1 MQDQVIKLVLDL
13 KKELPTAT
21 SKDIAQ
27 TLAPDLNITD
37 DQEID
42 DLATQ
47 IDGLNEEVLKKK
59 EGSDPIQGLTDQP
72 IGLGSGPTKSASL
85 KPKTSIPS
93 LQERASILNPD
104 VEALNRAMQ
113 KSLDD
118 LVVNAN
124 GKEGAMAGL
133 SQIEQQYGVSFDDDQ
148 RANISDLATRNSEA
162 REFNRKNRL
171 TSAAFA
177 SSQEDLDK
185 LLSQDGVTEQ
195 EKEQIMSAYD
205 TASKIRE
212 QYTDEDEQIKRLVG
226 AGLVDNR
233 RAGKI
238 IRQRQQREDQL
249 KAVFST
255 AEGLLKDGKY
265 DEALQS
271 ISSLSDI
278 DWMSRKQKKNLSR
291 ELARYVSD
299 SYVQSSVS
307 SAFGELKEEDV
318 DAVAQYYAAT
328 TGSGLGEAKEKVLQA
343 VSSFEQDFQSQR
355 IQQLFVSAELPAS
368 GINTQQEE
376 VFLSKEISG
385 LESLY
390 EQLNDEAIDLDS
402 GLYLGEGEWS
412 FPQEERIKEV
422 ARSIEAKRAELASMR
437 VNRERFISFANNK
450 DNSMAISAMNIYRAA
465 MPFVISENTP
475 ASRRDIFSSSDP
487 LRTAFESSDE
497 YQRLVREAG
506 DKISTDEW
514 SSKVKASFD
523 EWSADFMKRNQD
535 DLRSAI
541 LESLRFKFGGE
552 VTQDNLERV
561 EKDLSSFGI
570 KIDLTGDDAIGYNRS
585 VLSYFAFNPI
595 PAAAIYAF
603 GEDVVAD
610 VFQRPIESFISS
622 TKDLFMSF
630 SNVLKDAAR
639 QGTVTTEELRQRMR
653 ERTFLQETQSRY
665 KEYEFGDGSYET
677 MVESLSMASSS
688 LPFTLAAI
696 GATALTRN
704 PSIGMGIV
712 GIMEGSS
719 IYNSYRSRPEFY
731 SMTPLEKTT
740 LIGGTAAVAA
750 LTERF
755 LGDIKIADSL
765 IGGGIAR
772 AIAQNPVEY
781 GFQMAAKI
789 GLNVSSDAA
798 GEMITEGYTKFTEA
812 AISGD
817 YSFFHNEK
825 EMLNTMGAV
834 AASSVLVSGP
844 FAAIGVARNNS
855 TYKSLT
861 RDGERDLRS
870 IIKNTKPNTLERKA
884 AVEQFIRDYSRNSY
898 VLEDNKNFNDF
909 ISANNHS
916 DLNRINSLQNRV
928 AILENILAVTP
939 TAESAE
945 IISEMS
951 EIQQEI
957 TAIEDKYS
965 EAFLFSQ
972 SESGID
978 VSIASTER
986 LIERERSRSRR
997 LRGKEG
1003 NANAQRLRDSEE
1015 ETSRLKEKLRALRT
1029 RKQELAVTPSETPK
1043 IDLSGTAS
1051 PSSIDALK
1059 SQGYRVVSY
1068 RQDPGMEGK
1077 YFVVYD
1083 PRGKVKIDNSLP
1095 IPIRN
1100 AEADLQ
1106 ARSIAMRRNGE
1117 TKMAIQEMIIES
1129 IVNGG
1134 QTTALTPTQQKVYT
1148 ANKEQIDN
1156 AITSSRSDFDIAIE
1170 SASEAVEISLDNEE
1184 SIGQIKDKYGVLGDS
1199 VVRKMMSEF
1208 GINVVTAKDGVSML
1222 KHAKGRSTGYASLEK
1237 SVRIGGT
1244 VIGAFDSSTNTIYLS
1259 EDATIKDV
1267 LEESLHA
1274 ILYHKFKDNKPAKS
1288 LFINKLRQDLLSNK
1302 SLKYFMERKR
1312 SNYNVLGI
1320 NELSVKEEEVVEAIS
1335 IAIATKDAVAVKT
1348 VFDRIIDYVKSVFG
1362 IKDLGND
1369 IVDSMDQLKVVKA
1382 FAEYLIENKEIDQA
1396 IADELS
1402 DIEDATATSIEEMID
1417 DSDMALSYSGP
1428 ASFLY
1433 NKEITYDER
1442 TVSKFGELTEVSD
1455 GRGLGKKKIVK
1466 DYADFRR
1473 WYNWMTNNGRTPI
1486 VTSMSY
1492 VDENGNVKRLNPPKP
1507 FFDKETGEISKPNN
1521 PRPIGWAA
1529 QQLKKNQLAQ
1539 EQADKR
1545 RRDLAAASSY
1555 IGKIVSKH
1563 MPSVAAFQRSY
1574 KIDEEGIDERN
1585 KNLVDEPKIL
1595 PGDSRHISL
1604 MYEALYD
1611 FLSEREDA
1619 GIMLSY
1625 HAEQASTPKQAMDD
1639 ISEMYAA
1646 SRKEKNESLKS
1657 KRIEALV
1664 DYIRSFGIRKDIATD
1679 YANGKATAAIVDSIR
1694 SRVSI
1699 YFSEKNYFIKGINEY
1714 AERVVSSRVVQSM
1727 LFHFGEQAIKERRTK
1742 SQSYLSQARSSFNDY
1757 INNSSP
1763 ADFGGQAGYDF
1774 AKSNQNL
1781 WMIITAISS
1790 NGNTSYNNIVLS
1802 KYIAQSLSRIY
1813 AENGS
1818 ISTDIPAVQA
1828 LLTKIEHGG
1837 FYDNMPG
1844 RPDRFKFV
1852 SGQLRN
1858 ILDAVQGNDK
1868 GGSYD
1873 AYLSDLAMNPGKS
1886 KKYKNN
1892 SQLMDVLSPKIG
1904 AWASNLIGNEKVVTQ
1919 DSHFVQALNVF
1930 RGFSK
1935 PKIDWAGLADIIGDT
1950 AFGKLDTPQKRMSA
1964 VAAVLKDICDR
1975 KSVGKN
1981 SVFAGLSQKDLKRLK
1996 TWFNLNQREILQSK
2010 PKSDSE
2016 RSFNENVAIRVAKQL
2031 SRALGTDITPAMVQ
2045 QLIFEM
2051 NHDQRRS
2058 LGVSQ
2063 SEYSTYESHITDR
2076 YTHESAQK
2084 IFGSQFRNVMDADTM
2099 ERLESLEQY
2108 QTNDEGGFMFSFV
2121 PGESRTHGQDIL
2133 SGPNGDALT
2142 PQNIDQ
2148 ILSPY
2153 PLHTAIRN
2161 QGSPPKENQRVFVY
2175 VDQKIMSETMYPVLN
2190 ISKTLSG
2197 LPMFSSDRITLTD
2210 VSFPKPSSFTFAD
2223 IVNGKGPKRH
2233 ISGKNKEIKETDD
2246 IMTGVLI
2253 TLDPTNNNGFADENG
2268 RLIKSAD
2275 EVTVINGK
2283 IIARGNIEYYPDTMN
2298 KNGIS
2303 TTAEFVQGPRRS
2315 QGKRKSIIEAVKE
2328 NIAKYM
2334 PEIYTEEDDVIMSI
2348 YDRLSPEDQ
2357 AAILISPSQKKGKI
2371 RGTASRAAS
2380 SGEYSE
2386 IKDQILSNPANYID
2400 TKYLE
2405 GSKKELEGKSVPEL
2419 ISMMR
2424 GDKLGSLMNRNDDV
2438 GVLAGIE
2445 LINRLQAEGRTEA
2458 IPSVLEDLA
2467 KMGTSIGRLLRQF
2480 GELKTSTSFG
2490 IYGMISSLAESQG
2503 KVLTDDM
2510 KTKLQEAAEN
2520 YMVSYRNYESLV
2532 DRAIAGEDLEAE
2544 LKEAMNS
2551 YLEAQNKLDTMVN
2564 TLVDKSWSDI
2574 GIQLMQGNLLTSMSQ
2589 AKNIAY
2595 NIAQMFPRTMVDV
2608 ASYPIEKLLNAMGVK
2623 SPAKR
2628 ISMAAYLY
2636 GLKKFGS
2643 GWVEAAEQVVTGKQ
2657 RETTEWRMDRG
2668 FMPVRSLIAAL
2679 SNDLP
2684 QTKSGRASLNSR
2696 AKLLVAGTFGIPA
2709 ETMFRLLSLGDI
2721 PFRRYAE
2728 ATELYHI
2735 GVGMGLK
2742 GEELARF
2749 LKYPSREAMD
2759 RAKDEGAKMTFQK
2772 EGGLARGSMWIISN
2786 LSRGLGKMFENS
2798 KGFDAPG
2805 FFKFFIRSN
2814 VPYVTTIANFMEES
2828 LTYISPAFGSARVAV
2843 NIMNGKAD
2851 EAAKNA
2857 TKVMVGQVFTQMS
2870 LQLIANGIISPGIDW
2885 EDDEK
2890 TNLMYDVMPPNS
2902 INVSALKRWLSG
2914 EDPAPRTDDV
2924 YKSYQTLGV
2933 LGSIMGAY
2941 AQSMTIDAAKDAIK
2955 EPTKGINILKRALGM
2970 ENAALISYMMDQSFL
2985 QGLNGAFEIIT
2996 ESDPEKL
3003 NIAMEKYAESLF
3015 KAYSAMAIP
3024 NFFSGANMATR
3035 EFMPDKRDA
3044 DLSDRLINHVKER
3057 TFNTDGL
3064 PVKVNWKGERI
3075 SQAPKGGRQFAYYMF
3090 DPYKTS
3096 TSGTDPVSIEI
3107 LNLYMRTGELPKAIG
3122 TPYYASSVHRKL
3134 EVPSFSRGKAQK
3146 AMQNL
3151 MASGAKYEFVGNTP
3165 EDFRFSLT
3173 AEELNNILEMS
3184 NSLRYKDMQQFMQT
3198 DKFKGMSD
3206 SEKIEAL
3213 DELNQKYN
3221 SMLEYL
3227 PDGSFM
3233 PHSKYLIQVIENKYL
3248 ESR

>member
-59 EGSDPIQGLTDQP
+59 EGSDPIQGLMDQP
-72 IGLGSGPTKSASL
+72 IGLGSGPTNSASL

-104 VEALNRAMQ
+104 VEAINRAMQ

-133 SQIEQQYGVSFDDDQ
+133 YQIEQQYGVSFDDDQ

-177 SSQEDLDK
+177 ASQEDLDK

-195 EKEQIMSAYD
+195 EKDQIMSAYD

-212 QYTDEDEQIKRLVG
+212 QYTDEDEQIKMLVD

-255 AEGLLKDGKY
+255 AEGLLKEGKY

-271 ISSLSDI
+271 ISSLSGI

-328 TGSGLGEAKEKVLQA
+328 TGSELEEAKEKVLQA

-376 VFLSKEISG
+376 VLLSKEISR

-390 EQLNDEAIDLDS
+390 EKLNDEALDS

-412 FPQEERIKEV
+412 FPQEEAIEEV

-475 ASRRDIFSSSDP
+475 TSRRDIFSSSDP

-523 EWSADFMKRNQD
+523 EWSTDFMKRNQD

-585 VLSYFAFNPI
+585 VLSSFAFNPI

-630 SNVLKDAAR
+630 SNVLKDASR

-696 GATALTRN
+696 GVTALTRN
-704 PSIGMGIV
+704 PNIGMGII

-870 IIKNTKPNTLERKA
+870 IIKNTKPNTPERTI

-909 ISANNHS
+909 ISASNHS

-1003 NANAQRLRDSEE
+1003 NANAQRLKESEA
-1015 ETSRLKEKLRALRT
+1015 ETSRLKEKLRALRN
-1029 RKQELAVTPSETPK
+1029 RKQELAAAGPVQGPEISVSGYLHPSNVDSYK
-1043 IDLSGTAS
+1043 AR
-1051 PSSIDALK
+1051 
-1059 SQGYRVVSY
+1059 GYRVVSQTPG
-1068 RQDPGMEGK
+1068 QDGNV
-1077 YFVVYD
+1077 FVVYD

-1095 IPIRN
+1095 ESIRN
-1100 AEADLQ
+1100 KDAAIQ
-1106 ARSIAMRRNGE
+1106 ARSVAMRRDGE
-1117 TKMAIQEMIIES
+1117 TKMAIEEMIIES
-1129 IVNGG
+1129 IVNEG
-1134 QTTALTPTQQKVYT
+1134 QTSVLTPTQQKVYI
-1148 ANKEQIDN
+1148 ANKELIDN
-1156 AITSSRSDFDIAIE
+1156 SIKSSRADFDIAVE
-1170 SASEAVEISLDNEE
+1170 SAQDATEVLLDNEE
-1184 SIGQIKDKYGVLGDS
+1184 SSNKIKDKYG
-1199 VVRKMMSEF
+1199 EF
-1208 GINVVTAKDGVSML
+1208 GEGLIRRMVENFGVNVVIVNDSMSML
-1222 KHAKGRSTGYASLEK
+1222 KHVRAAGSQDANSLERAIRSGK
-1237 SVRIGGT
+1237 KGKFNGS
-1244 VIGAFDSSTNTIYLS
+1244 FDRSTNTIYVS
-1259 EDATIKDV
+1259 ETSSVKD
-1267 LEESLHA
+1267 LIEETLHA
-1274 ILYHKFKDNKPAKS
+1274 TLYHKFKNNKAAKS
-1288 LFINKLRQDLLSNK
+1288 LFINKLRQDFLSNK
-1302 SLKYFMERKR
+1302 SLKHLMGKKR
-1312 SNYNVLGI
+1312 SDYSKLGFT
-1320 NELSVKEEEVVEAIS
+1320 ELGLKEEEVVEVIS
-1335 IAIATKDAVAVKT
+1335 TIISKNDAVAIKT
-1348 VFDRIIDYVKSVFG
+1348 VFDRIVEYVRSIFNIDSFG
-1362 IKDLGND
+1362 KDV
-1369 IVDSMDQLKVVKA
+1369 VDSIDQFKVVKS
-1382 FAEYLIENKEIDQA
+1382 FADFLIENKEIDQA

-1417 DSDMALSYSGP
+1417 DSGMALSYSGP

-1433 NKEITYDER
+1433 NKEITYEELSL
-1442 TVSKFGELTEVSD
+1442 SKFGELREISD
-1455 GRGLGKKKIVK
+1455 GKGLNKKKTVK

-1473 WYNWMTNNGRTPI
+1473 WYNWMTNNGRTPVVI
-1486 VTSMSY
+1486 SMSY

-1507 FFDKETGEISKPNN
+1507 FFDKETGEISKPTN
-1521 PRPIGWAA
+1521 PRPIGWGA
-1529 QQLKKNQLAQ
+1529 QQLKKNHIAQ

-1545 RRDLAAASSY
+1545 RRDLATASSY

-1563 MPSVAAFQRSY
+1563 MPSVASFENSY
-1574 KIDEEGIDERN
+1574 KINQDGIDERN
-1585 KNLVDEPKIL
+1585 RNLVDEPKIL

-1611 FLSEREDA
+1611 FLAEREDA

-1699 YFSEKNYFIKGINEY
+1699 YFSGKNYFIKGINEY
-1714 AERVVSSRVVQSM
+1714 AERAVSSRVMQSM

-1858 ILDAVQGNDK
+1858 ILDSVQGNDK

-1886 KKYKNN
+1886 RKYKNN

-1904 AWASNLIGNEKVVTQ
+1904 AWASNLIGNENVVTQ

-1935 PKIDWAGLADIIGDT
+1935 PKIDWSGLADIIGDT

-1981 SVFAGLSQKDLKRLK
+1981 SVFADLSQKDLKRLK

-2016 RSFNENVAIRVAKQL
+2016 RSFNENVAIRIAKQL

-2076 YTHESAQK
+2076 HTHESAQK

-2108 QTNDEGGFMFSFV
+2108 QTDDEGGFMFSFV

-2210 VSFPKPSSFTFAD
+2210 VSFPKPSSFTFTD
-2223 IVNGKGPKRH
+2223 IVSGKGPKRH

-2298 KNGIS
+2298 KNGMS

-2315 QGKRKSIIEAVKE
+2315 QAKRNSIIEAVKE

-2334 PEIYTEEDDVIMSI
+2334 PEIYTEEDDVILSI

-2357 AAILISPSQKKGKI
+2357 AAILVSPSQKKGKV

-2828 LTYISPAFGSARVAV
+2828 LTYISPAFGSARVV
-2843 NIMNGKAD
+2843 SNIMNGNAD

-2870 LQLIANGIISPGIDW
+2870 LQLIANGIISPGVEW

-2902 INVSALKRWLSG
+2902 INISALKRLLNG
-2914 EDPAPRTDDV
+2914 EDPAPMADDV

-2933 LGSIMGAY
+2933 IGSIMGAY
-2941 AQSMTIDAAKDAIK
+2941 AQSMTRDAAKDAI
-2955 EPTKGINILKRALGM
+2955 ENPTKGINILKRALGM

-2985 QGLNGAFEIIT
+2985 QGLNGVFEIIT

-3015 KAYSAMAIP
+3015 RAYSAMAIP

-3213 DELNQKYN
+3213 DELNKKYN